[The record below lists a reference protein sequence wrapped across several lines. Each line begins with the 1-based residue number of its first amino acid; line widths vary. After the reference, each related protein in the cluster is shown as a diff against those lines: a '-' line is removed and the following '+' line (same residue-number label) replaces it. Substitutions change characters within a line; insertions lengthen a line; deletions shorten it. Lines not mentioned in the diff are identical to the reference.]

1 MRRLVRALFS
11 PALLGACVT
20 GLVIGG
26 IAVAAIPQQAVISGC
41 YQKRTGALRV
51 IHASK
56 HGAAGRCGK
65 TERKLAWAQAG
76 PTGPQGVQG
85 VPGVQGVQGVQGAKG
100 AQGVPGPVTT
110 SAPTGSTQVGAFAA
124 EGTATGGGQ
133 YVAVTSI
140 SFPLTLA
147 SAPTIIELSLDTPS
161 TTNCPGTPA
170 VPAAAPG
177 YLCLYFDT
185 EANLHAAAPGY
196 DLYAQVGG
204 GTVFG
209 ASAFGTVLSAESA
222 AAGEVYAAGSW
233 AVTAK

>member
-76 PTGPQGVQG
+76 PQGAQ
-85 VPGVQGVQGVQGAKG
+85 GVQGVQGVQGAQGAQGAKG
-100 AQGVPGPVTT
+100 VQGVPGPVTT

-147 SAPTIIELSLDTPS
+147 AAPTIVELSLGTVP
-161 TTNCPGTPA
+161 TTNCPGTSEA
-170 VPAAAPG
+170 PAAAPG
-177 YLCLYFDT
+177 YLCLYFNS
-185 EANLHAAAPGY
+185 EENLHAGASGY
-196 DLYAQVGG
+196 DLYPQVAGA
-204 GTVFG
+204 TVFG
-209 ASAFGTVLSAESA
+209 ASPFGTVLSAQSA